1 MTTSRGSSN
10 DPSGPGQYRISVEG
24 HLAQRWAGWFDGLR
38 LTNESDG
45 TTVLQ
50 GVVIDQAALHGLLAK
65 VRDTG
70 LPLVSVTRMD
80 TGAPDTSTG
89 GPRRPR
95 PDCERPPP
103 HQSESSPDRTT
114 HSAPERADH
123 DGGGPAA
130 AVSTTASPWSTA

>member
-1 MTTSRGSSN
+1 MSRTRPPHG
-10 DPSGPGQYRISVEG
+10 DPHTPGQYRISVKG

-50 GVVIDQAALHGLLAK
+50 GVVVDQAALHGLLQK

-80 TGAPDTSTG
+80 SDEDDTSTVEC
-89 GPRRPR
+89 PQ
-95 PDCERPPP
+95 PPP
-103 HQSESSPDRTT
+103 DLRTT
-114 HSAPERADH
+114 SPVPADLR
-123 DGGGPAA
+123 
-130 AVSTTASPWSTA
+130 SPWSTP

>member
-1 MTTSRGSSN
+1 MSPIRQPKD
-10 DPSGPGQYRISVEG
+10 DPHTPGQYRISVKG

-50 GVVIDQAALHGLLAK
+50 GVVIDQAALHGLLQK

-80 TGAPDTSTG
+80 SDEDDTSTVDL
-89 GPRRPR
+89 PQTP
-95 PDCERPPP
+95 PD
-103 HQSESSPDRTT
+103 Q
-114 HSAPERADH
+114 RATS
-123 DGGGPAA
+123 PAA
-130 AVSTTASPWSTA
+130 ALSPDPRSPWSTP